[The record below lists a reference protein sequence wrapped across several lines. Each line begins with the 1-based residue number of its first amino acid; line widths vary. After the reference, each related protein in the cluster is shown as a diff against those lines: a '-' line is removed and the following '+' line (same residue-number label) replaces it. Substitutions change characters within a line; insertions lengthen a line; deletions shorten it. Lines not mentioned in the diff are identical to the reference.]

1 MSILKWVLPVAKCT
15 KNKNKA
21 IYIYFF
27 FFPVQDTFAE
37 NFIKSTQHDCHI
49 HVQKEQP
56 ARVMTPKCKNLN
68 SKAWKSVPFYFYCVV
83 YCLMNITSEFT
94 FHLAPPK
101 SLTLVGWI
109 FYDVI
114 SQITFDFEQQGIW
127 QNYGR
132 KMSIRGSNLFGAWCE
147 EH

>member
-15 KNKNKA
+15 KNTNKA
-21 IYIYFF
+21 IYIFP
-27 FFPVQDTFAE
+27 PVQDTFAE
-37 NFIKSTQHDCHI
+37 NFIKSTQHGCHI
-49 HVQKEQP
+49 HVQKQQP
-56 ARVMTPKCKNLN
+56 ARATTPGKCKNLN
-68 SKAWKSVPFYFYCVV
+68 SKAWKSVPFYFYYVV
-83 YCLMNITSEFT
+83 YCLMNITSDFT
-94 FHLAPPK
+94 FHLAPQK

-114 SQITFDFEQQGIW
+114 SQITLDFEQQGIW

-132 KMSIRGSNLFGAWCE
+132 KMPIRGSNRFGAWWE